1 MSQPKPGLAALLGA
15 LLLAAC
21 GGGSLDRE
29 MELEPPPPPVAP
41 SADVTVLMM
50 GNSHTTVNQLPQQLE
65 VLLRAGL
72 PGKSVAVAVAPGWM
86 FLDERLADS
95 QSLALLRSREWT
107 AVVLQAQKYSTT
119 GMYQYSTA
127 EAGELVQ
134 EARRV
139 KALPVLFPEWP
150 RRGVP
155 ETGTIYDLHVSI
167 ARQQPACVAPIGQ
180 AWDLARERMPALA
193 LHAADGNHSTLA
205 GAHLTALM
213 LYATLTG
220 ASPQGLPALDMGIDG
235 VTQTQLRQV
244 AADAAQAYPPRRHCP
259 ADMAPAAQGLGAG
272 NTMGASPPSALSQ

>member
-1 MSQPKPGLAALLGA
+1 MIAQSVLVAAAA

-29 MELEPPPPPVAP
+29 MELEAPPPVAP
-41 SADVTVLMM
+41 AADVTVLMM

-259 ADMAPAAQGLGAG
+259 ADKAPAAQGLAAG
-272 NTMGASPPSALSQ
+272 NTMGATPPSALSQ